1 MRNYSLGSVMG
12 ILARLFRQEDYENA
26 DHWRHGWENTKVFQE
41 VVFTTIECVV
51 ILAAL
56 DIALRKQF
64 SWTLAVVD
72 GLAFLALMSYLLL
85 YFKFLINAANEKFEI
100 IRNPSAFAWIAGTAS
115 VLASWAITFLLP
127 RMVSTFVEINFM
139 Q

>member
-1 MRNYSLGSVMG
+1 MGTLMG
-12 ILARLFRQEDYENA
+12 ILARLFRQKDYENA
-26 DHWRHGWENTKVFQE
+26 AHWRHGWESTKVFQE

-85 YFKFLINAANEKFEI
+85 YFKFLFNAANERFEI
-100 IRNPSAFAWIAGTAS
+100 IRNPSVFAWIAGSAS
-115 VLASWAITFLLP
+115 VLASWAITFMLP